1 MRLSYLIKR
10 ILLMIPQIIGI
21 TIISFAIIHLAPGE
35 PTGLSGELNPK
46 ITKEARE
53 RLRHYYGLDSPLHV
67 QYLKWFSRVARMDFG
82 ESFGLDHRPVMDK
95 VIERLPITII
105 INTAAML
112 IILATAIPI
121 GVISAYLRGSF
132 FDRSTTLLVYIGF
145 ATPSFWLAILLMMLF
160 GVKLGWF
167 PISGLATI
175 GCDVPSA
182 FHWFIDRANHLV
194 LPLFVAVFGGVAGFS
209 RYMRSNMLDALSQDY
224 VRTARAKGCKEQRV
238 LFTHAMRNALLPVI
252 TLLGLSVPA
261 LMSGSVIFETIFA
274 IPGMGQLM
282 FQSVMARDYPV
293 IMAVLVLSS
302 FLTLLGNLLADL
314 GYALT
319 DPRIKIG

>member
-1 MRLSYLIKR
+1 
-10 ILLMIPQIIGI
+10 
-21 TIISFAIIHLAPGE
+21 
-35 PTGLSGELNPK
+35 
-46 ITKEARE
+46 
-53 RLRHYYGLDSPLHV
+53 
-67 QYLKWFSRVARMDFG
+67 
-82 ESFGLDHRPVMDK
+82 MDK

-105 INTAAML
+105 INAAAML

-132 FDRSTTLLVYIGF
+132 FDIATTLLVYIGF

-252 TLLGLSVPA
+252 TLLGLSVPG
-261 LMSGSVIFETIFA
+261 LISGSVIFETIFA

-293 IMAVLVLSS
+293 IMAVLIFSS